1 MSDLIVLISLVW
13 GAVMTGFMFYFKERA
28 ENRTRA
34 VLLLGMS
41 IKLIAEGKAKVVLD
55 EDGDA
60 RLVEVKDGV

>member
-1 MSDLIVLISLVW
+1 MSDLIVLISLIW

-28 ENRTRA
+28 DNRTRA
-34 VLLLGMS
+34 MLLLGMS
-41 IKLIAEGKAKVVLD
+41 IKLIAEGRAKVVLD

>member
-28 ENRTRA
+28 DNRTRA
-34 VLLLGMS
+34 MLLLGMS

>member
-1 MSDLIVLISLVW
+1 MSDLIVLISLIW

-28 ENRTRA
+28 DKRTRA
-34 VLLLGMS
+34 MLLLGMS
-41 IKLIAEGKAKVVLD
+41 IKLIAEGRAKVVLD

>member
-1 MSDLIVLISLVW
+1 MSDLIVLISLIW
-13 GAVMTGFMFYFKERA
+13 GAVMTGLVFYYRERA
-28 ENRTRA
+28 DNRTRA

-41 IKLIAEGKAKVVLD
+41 IRLIAEGKAKVVLD

>member
-1 MSDLIVLISLVW
+1 MSDLIVLISLIW

-34 VLLLGMS
+34 ILLLGMS
-41 IKLIAEGKAKVVLD
+41 IKLIAEGKAKAVLD